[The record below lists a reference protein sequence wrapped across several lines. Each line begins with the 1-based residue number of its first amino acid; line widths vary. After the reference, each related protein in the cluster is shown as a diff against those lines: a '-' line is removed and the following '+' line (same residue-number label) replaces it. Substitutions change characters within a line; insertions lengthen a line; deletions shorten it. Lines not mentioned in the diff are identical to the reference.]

1 VHAQTDTALK
11 SRVMRGKT
19 RGEGAGAGVLEVAA
33 AVGHEDIGVQ
43 EGTPV
48 VNLVLTARNGAG
60 YQFK

>member
-1 VHAQTDTALK
+1 MEQEHEQ
-11 SRVMRGKT
+11 
-19 RGEGAGAGVLEVAA
+19 VLEVAA
-33 AVGHEDIGVQ
+33 AVVSVGHEDIGVQ